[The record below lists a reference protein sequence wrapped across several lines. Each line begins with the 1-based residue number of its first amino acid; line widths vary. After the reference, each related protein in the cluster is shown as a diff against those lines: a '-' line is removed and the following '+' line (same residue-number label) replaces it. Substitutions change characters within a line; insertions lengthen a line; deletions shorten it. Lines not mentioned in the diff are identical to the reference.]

1 MMGKPLRLLTIAGSD
16 SSGGAG
22 LQADLKTF
30 AAHGAY
36 GMSAVTAVT
45 AQSTCEVLSVF
56 ALPASLVALQID
68 AVLSDVGAD
77 AVKIG
82 MLADAAIVRAV
93 AERLRAHFG
102 PGGGS
107 GSARRVPIVLDPV
120 LRSTSGTPLLAEA
133 AVAALVGE
141 LLPLVTLVTPNLP
154 ELERLTGR
162 RLDGAGEEERR
173 RAAAALAESGP
184 AVLAKGGHAEGP
196 EVVDLLVTHEAT
208 HRFAHARLATA
219 AASAR
224 GTGCTLSAA
233 IAAHLGAGEE
243 LAAAVEGGIGY
254 LRGVL
259 AVTQAPS
266 RVDQAARVVE
276 EQRLPLQRWRKK

>member
-208 HRFAHARLATA
+208 HRFAHARLAA
-219 AASAR
+219 AVTH

-233 IAAHLGAGEE
+233 IAARLGAGEE

-266 RVDQAARVVE
+266 RVHQAARVAE

>member
-184 AVLAKGGHAEGP
+184 AVLAKGGHAAGP
-196 EVVDLLVTHEAT
+196 EVVDLLVTRQGT
-208 HRFAHARLATA
+208 HRFAHARLAA
-219 AASAR
+219 AVTH

-233 IAAHLGAGEE
+233 IAARLGAGEE

-259 AVTQAPS
+259 AVPQAPS
-266 RVDQAARVVE
+266 RVHQAARVAE